1 MKEVLCCSVCIIV
14 KQFWDMKILI
24 QQIIFP
30 TLPKPLE
37 HEFFCWIHSVFF
49 FSAFYRHNLVQ
60 CYWQILQEGKM
71 RRGCL
76 YSISHA
82 RRKEGTVTQKGQG
95 RHVDETTENCL
106 HLALSQTHT
115 MWCCFSHKLK
125 GVCEFAKVLII
136 LFDTSFDYLNYLCQN
151 WKNFIWYIY
160 ALEGILERSGNIND

>member
-1 MKEVLCCSVCIIV
+1 
-14 KQFWDMKILI
+14 MKILI

-30 TLPKPLE
+30 TLPKAT
-37 HEFFCWIHSVFF
+37 WTWVFLLNPFSIF

-60 CYWQILQEGKM
+60 CYWQILREGKM
-71 RRGCL
+71 RCGCF

-95 RHVDETTENCL
+95 RNVDESTENCL

-115 MWCCFSHKLK
+115 IWCCFSHKLK

-151 WKNFIWYIY
+151 WKKFIWYIY
-160 ALEGILERSGNIND
+160 ELEGILERSSNINDWLGFNGTDKLPCV